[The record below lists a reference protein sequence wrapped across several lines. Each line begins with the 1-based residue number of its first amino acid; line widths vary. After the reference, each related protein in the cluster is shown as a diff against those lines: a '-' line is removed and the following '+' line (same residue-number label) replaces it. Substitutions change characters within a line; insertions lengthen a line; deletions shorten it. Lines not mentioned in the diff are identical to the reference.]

1 MTRVNRRTPRIRA
14 RGLLYA
20 IVGAFLAVQVYPV
33 LWVITSSLK
42 TPEELAGNPPYALP
56 GSIYLGNYVS
66 AFEQADL
73 GRYLFNST
81 FVAVV
86 TIGLT
91 VLASAPAAFAIQK
104 LRFRGARAVLGYFL
118 LGLMIPVF
126 VALLPMFQI
135 FNELGLRNT
144 YWALILP
151 QIGFNLP
158 MCIYLYVGFMRYI
171 PDSLLEAAMLDGAG
185 TFRIFMRVVFP
196 LSLNTTVTIIT
207 FNFIF
212 VWNEF
217 VFANTFLNDP
227 QMKTLPVGLND
238 YVGLFGK
245 TDFGA
250 TYAAIVVAILPTL
263 LLYFFLN
270 KRVIEGMAAG
280 AVRG

>member
-1 MTRVNRRTPRIRA
+1 VTRTSSRPRISA
-14 RGLLYA
+14 KGLVYA

-42 TPEELAGNPPYALP
+42 TPQELAANPPYALP
-56 GSIYLGNYVS
+56 SGIYLGNYIS

-81 FVAVV
+81 FVAAI

-91 VLASAPAAFAIQK
+91 VLAGAPAAFAIQK

-118 LGLMIPVF
+118 MGLMIPVF

-135 FNELGLRNT
+135 FNEVGLRNT

-151 QIGFNLP
+151 QVGFNLP
-158 MCIYLYVGFMRYI
+158 MCIYLYVGFMKYI

-185 TFRIFMRVVFP
+185 PFRTFLRVVFP
-196 LSLNTTVTIIT
+196 LSLNTTITIIT

>member
-1 MTRVNRRTPRIRA
+1 MRQILPRNPVSGHA
-14 RGLLYA
+14 
-20 IVGAFLAVQVYPV
+20 GASQ
-33 LWVITSSLK
+33 
-42 TPEELAGNPPYALP
+42 
-56 GSIYLGNYVS
+56 
-66 AFEQADL
+66 
-73 GRYLFNST
+73 
-81 FVAVV
+81 
-86 TIGLT
+86 
-91 VLASAPAAFAIQK
+91 
-104 LRFRGARAVLGYFL
+104 
-118 LGLMIPVF
+118 
-126 VALLPMFQI
+126 
-135 FNELGLRNT
+135 NT

-151 QIGFNLP
+151 QVGFNLP
-158 MCIYLYVGFMRYI
+158 MCIYLYVGFMKYI

-185 TFRIFMRVVFP
+185 PFRTFLRVVFP
-196 LSLNTTVTIIT
+196 LSLNTTITIIT

-217 VFANTFLNDP
+217 VFANTFLSDP

>member
-1 MTRVNRRTPRIRA
+1 MKTRSSSTTK
-14 RGLLYA
+14 GLVYV
-20 IVGAFLAVQVYPV
+20 IVGAFLLVQVYPIA
-33 LWVITSSLK
+33 WVIMSSLK
-42 TPEELAGNPPYALP
+42 TPHELASNPPYTLP
-56 GSIYLGNYVS
+56 GSFYLGNYMS

-73 GRYLFNST
+73 ARYLLNST
-81 FVAVV
+81 IVAVI

-91 VLASAPAAFAIQK
+91 IAIGAPAAFAIEK
-104 LRFRGARAVLGYFL
+104 LRFRGSRIVLGYFL
-118 LGLMIPVF
+118 LGIMIPIF
-126 VALLPMFQI
+126 VSLLPMFQI
-135 FNELGLRNT
+135 FNEIGLRNT

-151 QIGFNLP
+151 QVGFNLP
-158 MCIYLYVGFMRYI
+158 ICIYLYAGFMKYI
-171 PDSLLEAAMLDGAG
+171 PTSLMEAAMLDGAG
-185 TFRIFMRVVFP
+185 PFRTFLRVVFP

-217 VFANTFLNDP
+217 VFANTFLSAP

-263 LLYFFLN
+263 VLYFFLN
-270 KRVIEGMAAG
+270 RRVIEGMAAG

>member
-1 MTRVNRRTPRIRA
+1 MTRINRRTGIRSK
-14 RGLLYA
+14 GLVYA

-33 LWVITSSLK
+33 VWVIASSLK
-42 TPEELAGNPPYALP
+42 TPEELAANPPYTLP

-73 GRYLFNST
+73 GRYLLNSA
-81 FVAVV
+81 FVAAV

-104 LRFRGARAVLGYFL
+104 LRFRGARAVLAYFL

-151 QIGFNLP
+151 QVGFNLP
-158 MCIYLYVGFMRYI
+158 MCIYLYVGFMKYI

-185 TFRIFMRVVFP
+185 PFHTFLRVVFP
-196 LSLNTTVTIIT
+196 LSLNTTITIIT

>member
-1 MTRVNRRTPRIRA
+1 MKTRSSSTTK
-14 RGLLYA
+14 GLVYV
-20 IVGAFLAVQVYPV
+20 IVGAFLLVQVYPIA
-33 LWVITSSLK
+33 WVIMSSLK
-42 TPEELAGNPPYALP
+42 TPHELASNSPYTLP
-56 GSIYLGNYVS
+56 GSFYLGNYMS

-73 GRYLFNST
+73 ARYLLNST
-81 FVAVV
+81 IVAVI

-91 VLASAPAAFAIQK
+91 IAIGAPAAFAIEK
-104 LRFRGARAVLGYFL
+104 LRFRGSRIVLGYFL
-118 LGLMIPVF
+118 LGIMIPIF
-126 VALLPMFQI
+126 VSLLPMFQI
-135 FNELGLRNT
+135 FNEIGLRNT

-151 QIGFNLP
+151 QVGFNLP
-158 MCIYLYVGFMRYI
+158 ICIYLYAGFMKYI
-171 PDSLLEAAMLDGAG
+171 PTSLMEAAMLDGAG
-185 TFRIFMRVVFP
+185 PFRTFLRVVFP

-217 VFANTFLNDP
+217 VFANTFLSAP

-263 LLYFFLN
+263 VLYFFLN
-270 KRVIEGMAAG
+270 RRVIEGMAAG